1 MSFCAPKTGVANTTF
16 RNETVNMW
24 IPFQVT
30 TESMKDEDE
39 SGSEIFGFIV
49 FKEQAKNNTLNSFE
63 EKRKKISIFE
73 KEMSE
78 FRVNGKDTV
87 TMVRIEYLKRHGS
100 STVNGVLGSARWT
113 ETAVATERNE
123 FESTAFTTT
132 VHCTTKRRITAVNHS
147 INVFDDR
154 LTRVQSIK
162 HFFIMI
168 FENIL

>member
-1 MSFCAPKTGVANTTF
+1 MSLCAPKPRAANTTF

-78 FRVNGKDTV
+78 LGYNYGSGNQERFIAIERFTKKCCLIVGILAAALFFVLREPIIQMFINDKDGRTGY
-87 TMVRIEYLKRHGS
+87 TYCK
-100 STVNGVLGSARWT
+100 ARSGAGRKT
-113 ETAVATERNE
+113 SV
-123 FESTAFTTT
+123 
-132 VHCTTKRRITAVNHS
+132 
-147 INVFDDR
+147 
-154 LTRVQSIK
+154 
-162 HFFIMI
+162 
-168 FENIL
+168 

>member
-1 MSFCAPKTGVANTTF
+1 
-16 RNETVNMW
+16 
-24 IPFQVT
+24 
-30 TESMKDEDE
+30 
-39 SGSEIFGFIV
+39 
-49 FKEQAKNNTLNSFE
+49 
-63 EKRKKISIFE
+63 
-73 KEMSE
+73 MSE